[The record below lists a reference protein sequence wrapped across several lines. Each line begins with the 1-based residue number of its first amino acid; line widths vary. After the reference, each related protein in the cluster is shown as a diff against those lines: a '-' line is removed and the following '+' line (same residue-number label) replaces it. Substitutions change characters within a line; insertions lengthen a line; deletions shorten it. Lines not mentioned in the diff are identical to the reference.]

1 LEFEQSKVTYYGEN
15 GTITTNLVKMPLD
28 EILADLLARTGGDAV
43 DDANSDMSTEMT
55 DSDGVQVSTADRL
68 VLALEKLVNSKY
80 RDPGT
85 GIHFVGLLLTLFAA
99 EMVSTY
105 WRREGHSREAAM
117 TDPPRMLS
125 TLYSNDFVAFL
136 LSHPT
141 EVASGIRRVL
151 TSGIQLRQTRKT

>member
-28 EILADLLARTGGDAV
+28 EILLDLLARTGGDAV
-43 DDANSDMSTEMT
+43 DVADVDMSTEMT

-68 VLALEKLVNSKY
+68 VRALEKLVNSKY

-99 EMVSTY
+99 EMVSAY
-105 WRREGHSREAAM
+105 WRREGHSREGLNTM
-117 TDPPRMLS
+117 TDPARMLS
-125 TLYSNDFVAFL
+125 ALYSNDFVAFV

-141 EVASGIRRVL
+141 EVCIR
-151 TSGIQLRQTRKT
+151 